1 MQRLVPVAAANS
13 SRLIG
18 VNNLLFR
25 SSQSSRRALSSSIIF
40 NRNQNRSTEVNQH
53 FQINSNN
60 LLSSKPYYE
69 ASTLYIQKSF
79 YASYPSHTKIRLPA
93 LSPTM
98 EQGTIAK
105 WVKKEGDQIL
115 EGDLVAEIETDKATM
130 GLEASDEGYLAKI
143 LIPEK
148 TKDIALK
155 TLLCIVVKDKS
166 DIAAFANFKPSD
178 DTEQPSAPAE
188 AAPAQPAPAPPAP
201 TPVQQPVVAPRP
213 ATPTPPPPPPT
224 PAPTSSTPAPKPA
237 GGRVFA
243 TPLARKL
250 AAERNIDLSLVQAS
264 GPDNQIRANDVLN
277 YTAATPAKEPVAVQS
292 QNYEDVALNNFRA
305 VTAKRLLQSKQTIPH
320 YYLTI
325 DLEIDNALK
334 VRKDL
339 NEQLA
344 KDNMKVSLND
354 LVIKAA
360 ALACKRV
367 PEANSA
373 WMDTF
378 IRKHN
383 NVDVCVAVA
392 TENGLITPIVFNADK
407 KGLSSISF
415 DVNSLAQKARANK
428 LKPHEFQGGTFT
440 VSNLGMFGIKHFAA
454 VINPPQSCILAVGGS
469 DKRVVPDEKGGHRV
483 ATYMTVTLSCD
494 HRVVDGAVGA
504 KWLEKFKQYME
515 NPASMLL

>member
-1 MQRLVPVAAANS
+1 
-13 SRLIG
+13 
-18 VNNLLFR
+18 
-25 SSQSSRRALSSSIIF
+25 
-40 NRNQNRSTEVNQH
+40 
-53 FQINSNN
+53 
-60 LLSSKPYYE
+60 
-69 ASTLYIQKSF
+69 
-79 YASYPSHTKIRLPA
+79 
-93 LSPTM
+93 
-98 EQGTIAK
+98 
-105 WVKKEGDQIL
+105 
-115 EGDLVAEIETDKATM
+115 
-130 GLEASDEGYLAKI
+130 
-143 LIPEK
+143 
-148 TKDIALK
+148 
-155 TLLCIVVKDKS
+155 
-166 DIAAFANFKPSD
+166 
-178 DTEQPSAPAE
+178 
-188 AAPAQPAPAPPAP
+188 
-201 TPVQQPVVAPRP
+201 
-213 ATPTPPPPPPT
+213 
-224 PAPTSSTPAPKPA
+224 
-237 GGRVFA
+237 
-243 TPLARKL
+243 
-250 AAERNIDLSLVQAS
+250 VQAS